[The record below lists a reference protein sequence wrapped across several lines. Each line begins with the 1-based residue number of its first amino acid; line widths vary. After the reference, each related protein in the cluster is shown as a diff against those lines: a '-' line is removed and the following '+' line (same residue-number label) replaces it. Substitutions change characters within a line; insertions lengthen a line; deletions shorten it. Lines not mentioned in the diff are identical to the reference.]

1 MHPSAHQLQLTFYS
15 SPAEVILEAIGLP
28 SLTHWT
34 DEKTEEQVA
43 STWILVTQKVC
54 DPGQQMSL
62 WEFLGGESLL
72 EFHRSDGSM
81 SAATTSPCSPAGKT
95 AQGPV
100 CIHQQSHRSSW
111 KPDSASLCWGGC
123 RRQSNLHRSFVSF
136 PSQWY
141 KLIKI
146 S

>member
-1 MHPSAHQLQLTFYS
+1 MHPSAHQLGLTFF
-15 SPAEVILEAIGLP
+15 SPAEVILEAIGSPPLV
-28 SLTHWT
+28 HWT

-43 STWILVTQKVC
+43 STWILVTQEVC

-62 WEFLGGESLL
+62 WEFQGRESLL
-72 EFHRSDGSM
+72 GFHRADRSM
-81 SAATTSPCSPAGKT
+81 WAAPTSLRSPADKT

-100 CIHQQSHRSSW
+100 CIHQQSHLSFR
-111 KPDSASLCWGGC
+111 KPDSTSLCWGDC
-123 RRQSNLHRSFVSF
+123 TRQSNLHGSFVSS